1 MFELSELTA
10 AFRPVSNCL
19 GEFSRLPTQLSGRF
33 KTDRFGQPNTIV
45 RRLVALFWRKN
56 SLTTFQDIKLIEP
69 LQQALVDQNYTT
81 PTPIQEQAIPP
92 AITGRDILGC
102 AQTGTGKTASFA
114 LPILNALGKH
124 NTRAIPKHPFALVLS
139 PTRELAIQIGDSFN
153 QYGRHLKIRHAVI
166 FGGVGQGKQVTA
178 LNRGAHILV
187 ATPGRLLDLM
197 GQGHI
202 HLNKLRVFVLDEAD
216 RMMDMGFLP
225 ALKRIIDH
233 LPDKRQSLFF
243 SATLPNH
250 IVDLSK
256 RLLDK
261 PVCIDVTPKVR
272 AVELIEQQ
280 VRFVPRSEK
289 RTVLK
294 EILNAPDVGQALVFT
309 RTKRGADFVGKD
321 LNRGN
326 IAAAVIHGNKSQNAR
341 QRALAMFRDEK
352 ARVLVATDVAA
363 RGLDIDGITHVVNF
377 EMPVDIESYVHRIGR
392 TGRAGAAGIAIS
404 LCSAVERP
412 ILRAVEKLIGRKI
425 PVEGPEPTEV
435 EEEAVKPPRHPY
447 LRRNGGGG
455 THAAS
460 GKNRRRRGG
469 KPGHRKKKSTSAQS
483 ETNSTSTG
491 PKSETKPD
499 SKPRRKR
506 RRRRRTGTKAA
517 THSTGQPKTT

>member
-1 MFELSELTA
+1 
-10 AFRPVSNCL
+10 
-19 GEFSRLPTQLSGRF
+19 
-33 KTDRFGQPNTIV
+33 K
-45 RRLVALFWRKN
+45 
-56 SLTTFQDIKLIEP
+56 SLTTFQDINLIEP
-69 LQQALVDQNYTT
+69 IQRALVDQDYTS

-92 AITGRDILGC
+92 ALTGQDILGC

-114 LPILNALGKH
+114 LPILNQLGKH
-124 NTRAIPKHPFALVLS
+124 KVKAIPKHPHALILS
-139 PTRELAIQIGDSFN
+139 PTRELAIQIGDSIAD
-153 QYGRHLKIRHAVI
+153 YGRHLNIRHATI
-166 FGGVGQGKQVTA
+166 FGGVGQGKQVNA

-187 ATPGRLLDLM
+187 ATPGRLIDLM

-202 HLNKLRVFVLDEAD
+202 HLSKLRIFVLDEAD

-243 SATLPNH
+243 SATLPSH
-250 IVDLSK
+250 IVELSRK
-256 RLLDK
+256 LLTR
-261 PVCIDVTPKVR
+261 PVCIDVSPKVR

-280 VRFVPRSEK
+280 VRFVPRSQK

-309 RTKRGADFVGKD
+309 RTKRGADFVAKD
-321 LNRGN
+321 LNRGD
-326 IAAAVIHGNKSQNAR
+326 IASAVIHGNKSQNAR

-404 LCSAVERP
+404 LCTAAERP

-425 PVEGPEPTEV
+425 PVEGPECTEP
-435 EEEAVKPPRHPY
+435 EEEAVQPAKHPY
-447 LRRNGGGG
+447 F
-455 THAAS
+455 
-460 GKNRRRRGG
+460 RRGG
-469 KPGHRKKKSTSAQS
+469 GPGKRKSGGGRGKTGAGKARSSRRRKPQPTAKGSADAKKRPATTTGSNASSGNGGIKAGSNSGGTVSGNGSGNATGKPG
-483 ETNSTSTG
+483 
-491 PKSETKPD
+491 
-499 SKPRRKR
+499 RKR
-506 RRRRRTGTKAA
+506 RRRRRSGSKPGTQPAA
-517 THSTGQPKTT
+517 NKQNKSS